1 MNTQI
6 PTPQSDANETP
17 EVAPP
22 IPTELALVTSSH
34 TSGDMATAA
43 IKYRFARLLTTTVA
57 LLAIIFG
64 TPFLVQQIQYSPE

>member
-1 MNTQI
+1 MIDQE
-6 PTPQSDANETP
+6 PTPSSDAPQTIETSL
-17 EVAPP
+17 EV
-22 IPTELALVTSSH
+22 PTELTLVTSSH

-64 TPFLVQQIQYSPE
+64 